1 MSPGKNKSKGKIR
14 VSVKPE
20 SEFSG
25 GDVFRKKGS
34 RDFSGSFRV
43 KDIGQK
49 GGLKA
54 TLGKTKSEVH
64 LEAPGGAETSIKS
77 FTLDKKFVTIKDK
90 QLMGK
95 NERGIR
101 EINHIKRSQGSLEQI
116 GSDHFIVKKNKKL
129 FDREAILKSQVGGS
143 KKANKLNNESLKILK
158 NKKIPESIMRKM
170 NSGRELSE
178 YEKDV
183 LHLKGLEYVRSNKR
197 KSFVREYRG
206 GTEARLKNLNLL

>member
-1 MSPGKNKSKGKIR
+1 MSPGKDKKYDKIR

-20 SEFSG
+20 SEFSK
-25 GDVFRKKGS
+25 GDVFRKKES

-43 KDIGQK
+43 KDIGKK

-54 TLGKTKSEVH
+54 TLGKTKNEVH

-77 FTLDKKFVTIKDK
+77 YTFDKKYVKVKDK
-90 QLMGK
+90 QLIGK

-116 GSDHFIVKKNKKL
+116 GSDHFIVKKNRKL
-129 FDREAILKSQVGGS
+129 FDRADILKSQVGGS
-143 KKANKLNNESLKILK
+143 KKANKLNKESLEILNRK
-158 NKKIPESIMRKM
+158 SIPESIIRKM

-178 YEKDV
+178 FEKDV

-206 GTEARLKNLNLL
+206 GTEARLKNLNL